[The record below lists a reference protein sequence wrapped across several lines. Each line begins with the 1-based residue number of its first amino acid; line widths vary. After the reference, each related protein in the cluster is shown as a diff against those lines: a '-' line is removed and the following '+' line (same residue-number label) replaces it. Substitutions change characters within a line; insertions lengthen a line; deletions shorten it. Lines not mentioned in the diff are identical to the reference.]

1 MKTDNYTKDT
11 QQTFVRRLTKGT
23 KRHTYKRTHK
33 QTYCG
38 HKQREKNIKNEGPY
52 VLLLLK

>member
-1 MKTDNYTKDT
+1 MKIILKTLNKHLVKDLLREQKT
-11 QQTFVRRLTKGT
+11 HNG
-23 KRHTYKRTHK
+23 THK

-38 HKQREKNIKNEGPY
+38 LKHREKNIKNEGPY